1 MSKKDQLRK
10 EVLRICELI
19 RQNED
24 HYAKEIADDD
34 MRNLAY
40 WRGNFWSG
48 DGFSTSKTAKT
59 YRAEQNE
66 IFPIVDTLMA
76 ALAMELPQCEYLDVR
91 QNSGSTPSR
100 HNDPAFAGRR
110 LSAVLNWMADRDSMD
125 EMVEQSVVHA
135 CLFRSGAVRKASWSP
150 RLGRVIWRVKLPWEV
165 SWDGNATRWED
176 ISWIS
181 ERFVLHID
189 DFKER
194 IKNKTYLLQKGKS
207 INADTYPRAI
217 GNRDDLSW
225 DENERLKKS
234 GLKEYI
240 TLHEYWDLRSKK
252 FYHIHVGTKQVLM
265 KADAPYGN
273 PYDCL
278 LWHPA
283 VGQTK
288 GIPDVSLLAPTQ
300 KQINEQVSARREIVR
315 RLPRRMLVDKELFD
329 NEESWRKWSR
339 AKTWEPAPV
348 SRPAGG
354 RIADYVYV
362 TPEMPTT
369 FDFNA
374 HLGSAESHIRRI
386 AGELDAGRGVAKNI
400 RTAAEVSLLMARD
413 EGRVGKRV
421 RKLVKYVRSGF
432 EKAGNIVRWAVE
444 NPEVS
449 KINIVEI
456 ASHAQVDVDP
466 TTLAMELITVT
477 PRLRVL
483 PFSPLMEDRNARRQ
497 NLVSLLGELVNSP
510 MNETIDWKE
519 FSREIF
525 DLFGF
530 RPSILKN
537 EDQAAAERAAAEQQ
551 EAGAAAMAAPGTPTP
566 EMLAQ
571 GGPQALP
578 FPSPVTPTLTTGT
591 E

>member
-1 MSKKDQLRK
+1 MTKKDQLRK

-48 DGFSTSKTAKT
+48 DGFTTNKATQT

-66 IFPIVDTLMA
+66 VFPIVDTLMA
-76 ALAMELPQCEYLDVR
+76 ALAMDLPQCEYLDVR
-91 QNSGSTPSR
+91 QNSGQSPNR
-100 HNDPAFAGRR
+100 QNDPTFAGRR
-110 LSAVLNWMADRDSMD
+110 LSAVLNWMADQDSMD
-125 EMVEQSVVHA
+125 DMVEESVIHA
-135 CLFRSGAVRKASWSP
+135 CLFRSGAVRKASWSS

-165 SWDGNATRWED
+165 VWDGNATRWED
-176 ISWIS
+176 IAWVS
-181 ERFVLHID
+181 ERFVVHID
-189 DFKER
+189 DFKSR
-194 IKNKTYLLQKGKS
+194 VKDKVYVLQKGKA
-207 INADTYPRAI
+207 IKADTYPRAI
-217 GNRDDLSW
+217 GGRDDLSW

-234 GLKEYI
+234 GLREYV
-240 TLHEYWDLRSKK
+240 TLHEYWDLRKKK
-252 FYHIHVGTKQVLM
+252 FYHIHLGTQQVLM
-265 KADAPYGN
+265 KSDAPYGN
-273 PYDCL
+273 PYDIL
-278 LWHPA
+278 VWHPA

-374 HLGSAESHIRRI
+374 HLGAAESHIRRI
-386 AGELDAGRGVAKNI
+386 AGELDAGRGVVKNI

-421 RKLVKYVRSGF
+421 RKLVKYVRAGF
-432 EKAGNIVRWAVE
+432 EKAGSIVRWAVE

-449 KINIVEI
+449 KIDIVEL

-466 TTLAMELITVT
+466 TTLAMELLTVT

-483 PFSPLMEDRNARRQ
+483 PFSPLMEDRNARRA
-497 NLVSLLGELVNSP
+497 NLINLIGELANTP
-510 MNETIDWKE
+510 MVETINWEE
-519 FSREIF
+519 FSREVF

-537 EDQAAAERAAAEQQ
+537 KEEIAAEQAAAAQAQ
-551 EAGAAAMAAPGTPTP
+551 GAVPGMAAPGAPTP
-566 EMLAQ
+566 EMMAQ
-571 GGPQALP
+571 GAAAPLP
-578 FPSPVTPTLTTGT
+578 FPGPNLPTLTDGT